1 MKLSFFWQIA
11 QNPYIQFLKTT
22 LCIYCHIINKTH
34 IQEFYTRKAAFE
46 NRIYFSVISPRLC
59 FSCTL
64 RVVFE
69 NPNDGAT
76 RMQGTM
82 ATRSPWAVCA
92 LGAHQNARKNGACYG
107 CHDRRFRSPPKCK
120 ENWLYAFALPSAF
133 VLPYSSIRSVRSTRM
148 RTFSPKRVRMMSAIS
163 SV

>member
-22 LCIYCHIINKTH
+22 LCIYCHIINKTY
-34 IQEFYTRKAAFE
+34 IQEFYTRKAVFE

-69 NPNDGAT
+69 NPNDGAH
-76 RMQGTM
+76 
-82 ATRSPWAVCA
+82 P
-92 LGAHQNARKNGACYG
+92 NARETGACYG
-107 CHDRRFRSPPKCK
+107 CHDRRFRDPPQCK

-148 RTFSPKRVRMMSAIS
+148 RIRQYSSIRSVRSTRMRTLSPKRVRMMSAIS